1 MRDRIHISESS
12 ITWVYRLLDL
22 ITPLVSVCL
31 IVYVLKV
38 EPDDRYLILSCYGGL
53 SFLILSQ
60 YTGVYKGFNNTQ
72 FLSVFPKV
80 IISWM
85 ISWMVLIVALFLLKK
100 SELFSRFVLALWAF
114 NSLIVAIIAKIVIRH
129 LILKIIKKLIA
140 PKKIAIVG
148 VSGFNN
154 KLASL
159 INKKI
164 INIQIEFFHFETEEL
179 EQKVNN
185 SSVNNKLKKLLEN
198 AKKCKYAEIYICL
211 PLKEEVM
218 IKLLLDQLNDT
229 SAVVK
234 LMPDIFKF
242 NLMYNKITDM
252 GGVPVFSVYDTPLN
266 AAGNKI
272 IKRMFDLFLSMIIL
286 ILISP
291 VILLIAIGIKISS
304 PGNIFYR
311 QTRIGWHGK
320 KFTMLKF
327 RSLPMDT
334 EKSTLRWGNG
344 KDKTKTKFGKFIRA
358 TSLDELPQFINVLK
372 GDMSIVGPRPERDM
386 FVEKFRKDI
395 PGYMQKHMVKA
406 GITGWAQ
413 INGWRG
419 DTCLRK
425 RIKYDLYYIKN
436 WSLWLDIKIIFL
448 TVLKGFINKNAY

>member
-1 MRDRIHISESS
+1 
-12 ITWVYRLLDL
+12 
-22 ITPLVSVCL
+22 
-31 IVYVLKV
+31 
-38 EPDDRYLILSCYGGL
+38 
-53 SFLILSQ
+53 
-60 YTGVYKGFNNTQ
+60 
-72 FLSVFPKV
+72 
-80 IISWM
+80 
-85 ISWMVLIVALFLLKK
+85 
-100 SELFSRFVLALWAF
+100 
-114 NSLIVAIIAKIVIRH
+114 
-129 LILKIIKKLIA
+129 
-140 PKKIAIVG
+140 
-148 VSGFNN
+148 
-154 KLASL
+154 
-159 INKKI
+159 
-164 INIQIEFFHFETEEL
+164 
-179 EQKVNN
+179 
-185 SSVNNKLKKLLEN
+185 
-198 AKKCKYAEIYICL
+198 
-211 PLKEEVM
+211 
-218 IKLLLDQLNDT
+218 
-229 SAVVK
+229 
-234 LMPDIFKF
+234 
-242 NLMYNKITDM
+242 MYNKITDM